1 MLVWIVSREIKG
13 GRVLKSILKTSG
25 CLTFLAYSALVSAT
39 GLGGINVSSNLGQP
53 LKAAIELVS
62 VDKTDRNNITAKL
75 ASADA
80 FKNAGIEYPYS
91 LPKLKFEVVNKDNGE
106 SFVNVTSGQAVNEP
120 FVTLLVEVTWPSGKL
135 MREYTFLL
143 DPADY
148 KAQVPKVEAV
158 NQAEPVVV
166 SPVVPVAVP
175 VEIAAPAGAPVPDDI
190 PLYSEPVAEVGKA
203 EAPTDDIPLYASSEN
218 TTEELPLY
226 ASSDVATE
234 EPLYVS
240 SDAATE
246 ELPLYVSSDDTTGVE
261 PSGTPADL
269 ANQSKLSKVDVPA
282 SAEITVKKGDTLTR
296 IANQTKPADVS
307 LERMLVALYRAN
319 TGAFEGKNMNRLKR
333 GRIIR
338 LPDTAELEAVKQ
350 REAVKEF
357 HAQVADWNSYR
368 QQLSLAR
375 TAVADHAGQQEVSG
389 KVTTA
394 VAESANIGKEAAKEV
409 LKLSKGEAP
418 DDKSMGAGKTS
429 AQDKKN
435 AIEEEEIAKKLAV
448 KEAQDRAALLEKN
461 VRDLQRLAELK
472 KQVAAGQTEEVASAH
487 VAGDVAGGSAVT
499 AASAPVVAI
508 AKTTEDQKVVTQP
521 SLVDQLMSDPLML
534 AGGAALLLGLG
545 GVGFVIARRGKAG
558 GNGKTEK
565 VEKNKPKKQYES
577 EDAVSAT
584 GRIAA
589 PTVSSPDTGDFTKTS
604 VVDAPI
610 VQRGSEEVDPIG
622 EADLFL
628 TFGRDAQAEEVL
640 KEALS
645 TNPGNT
651 AVRLKL
657 LSIYASRKDNN
668 SFVTHARVIKESG
681 DRAAWT
687 QASVMG
693 RELEPSN
700 PLYGGESGGSTGLPS
715 TGAPASNPAVD
726 FDLGFGAT
734 ITRTAPK
741 PEYQTT
747 VMMEAP
753 SQESTDILTSDEL
766 RAAQLQTMDFD
777 VSGAQ
782 PVMDFDVSGVIEG
795 TNPNVASSQSP
806 SSNFDDMVFDVTSTH
821 SDSSGSSKTAPSK
834 SASESVDDL
843 IFDVTSNKP
852 DSNLARTTP
861 SATAVSPADSL
872 AFTLDFPSV
881 TTEATARKAVAP
893 TDLSLGDINLNLDDL
908 PPSASASAGSIKGEN
923 WQEVTTKLD
932 LAKAYQEMGDAAGAK
947 EILDEVLRDGDEK
960 QRATAQAMLQ
970 QL

>member
-1 MLVWIVSREIKG
+1 M
-13 GRVLKSILKTSG
+13 LKSILKTSG
-25 CLTFLAYSALVSAT
+25 CLTLLAYSALVNAT

-53 LKAAIELVS
+53 LKAVIELVS
-62 VDKTDRNNITAKL
+62 VDKADRNNITAKL

-80 FKNAGIEYPYS
+80 FKNAGVDYPYS

-106 SFVNVTSGQAVNEP
+106 SFVNVTSSQAVNEP
-120 FVTLLVEVTWPSGKL
+120 FVTLLVEVAWSSGKL

-148 KAQVPKVEAV
+148 KVQEPKVEAV

-166 SPVVPVAVP
+166 SPAVP
-175 VEIAAPAGAPVPDDI
+175 VEIAATAGASIPDDI
-190 PLYSEPVAEVGKA
+190 PLYSEPVAEVGKV
-203 EAPTDDIPLYASSEN
+203 EVPTDDIPLYAASEI
-218 TTEELPLY
+218 TTEETPLYAPSDITPEEVPLY
-226 ASSDVATE
+226 ASSDAATDE
-234 EPLYVS
+234 TPLYVS
-240 SDAATE
+240 SE
-246 ELPLYVSSDDTTGVE
+246 ETTGVE
-261 PSGTPADL
+261 PSSAPTEL
-269 ANQSKLSKVDVPA
+269 TNQPKLSKVDDSA
-282 SAEITVKKGDTLTR
+282 SAKITVKKGDTLTR
-296 IANQTKPADVS
+296 IANQTKPANVS

-319 TGAFEGKNMNRLKR
+319 TAAFEGKNMNRLKR

-368 QQLSLAR
+368 QQLASAR
-375 TAVADHAGQQEVSG
+375 SIASDLAGQQESSG
-389 KVTTA
+389 KVTAA
-394 VAESANIGKEAAKEV
+394 VAESTTAGKEPAKEV

-418 DDKSMGAGKTS
+418 GDKSVGAGKTS

-435 AIEEEEIAKKLAV
+435 AIEEEEVAKNLAM

-472 KQVAAGQTEEVASAH
+472 KQVAAGQTAEATSAQVAEDA
-487 VAGDVAGGSAVT
+487 AGGSSVT
-499 AASAPVVAI
+499 AASSPAIAI
-508 AKTTEDQKVVTQP
+508 AKTTDDQKVVTQP

-545 GVGFVIARRGKAG
+545 GVGFVIARRGKVG
-558 GNGKTEK
+558 GKDNTEK
-565 VEKNKPKKQYES
+565 LEKYKQKKQSEP

-604 VVDAPI
+604 VVDAPTA
-610 VQRGSEEVDPIG
+610 QSGSEEVDPIG

-640 KEALS
+640 KEALN

-657 LSIYASRKDNN
+657 LSIYANRKDTN
-668 SFVTHARVIKESG
+668 SVDTHARVIKESG
-681 DRAAWT
+681 DKAAWA
-687 QASVMG
+687 QASALG
-693 RELEPSN
+693 RELEPGN
-700 PLYGGESGGSTGLPS
+700 PLYGGRNNDAST
-715 TGAPASNPAVD
+715 ASSNDAKAANPAVD

-734 ITRTAPK
+734 IARSAPQ
-741 PEYQTT
+741 PEFQTT

-753 SQESTDILTSDEL
+753 SQHESTDILTSDEL

-782 PVMDFDVSGVIEG
+782 PVMDFDVSGAIKG
-795 TNPNVASSQSP
+795 KSPNAALSKSP
-806 SSNFDDMVFDVTSTH
+806 ASNFDDMVFDVTSTH
-821 SDSSGSSKTAPSK
+821 PSGSENSNTTSTPK
-834 SASESVDDL
+834 SASESADDL
-843 IFDVTSNKP
+843 IFDVTSSKP
-852 DSNLARTTP
+852 DSVLARTTI
-861 SATAVSPADSL
+861 SPAAASPEDSM
-872 AFTLDFPSV
+872 AFTLDFPGV
-881 TTEATARKAVAP
+881 NAAAPARKAAVQ
-893 TDLSLGDINLNLDDL
+893 TDFSLSDINLHLDEVT
-908 PPSASASAGSIKGEN
+908 PGTSAPAGSINGGN

-960 QRATAQAMLQ
+960 QRASAQAMLR